1 MTDPLDI
8 LFEDLL
14 DHLDENLPAPAG
26 RSASRKAA
34 WKTPCWPP

>member
-14 DHLDENLPAPAG
+14 DHLDENLP
-26 RSASRKAA
+26 SA
-34 WKTPCWPP
+34 CWPLYQ